1 MSELNNNDKEMKLS
15 DMIQKEVVK
24 EQEKTTN
31 DSVVEIP
38 VEEKTEE
45 KVIAKSINGKEVELP
60 KEALERDTATP
71 VETMGK
77 LDSLV
82 SNMEAEAEEA
92 KKKYEIYEAEQRQ
105 KEREARILASQKEE
119 FHDKIIEE
127 ESEKSKEPAKDL
139 TSIKIKKTK
148 NIVKKFDSI
157 LNKKRKEAY
166 STKVILPNSGYTA
179 SIVGMTAPEIRTAS
193 ETMAKLDKF
202 GYLDYKYKNLYKKI
216 VETSVGEITYD
227 TFLRRTALLEYEILS
242 YGLFASTYPDVN
254 EYPFNCPK
262 CGCQT
267 TFKFNNQEFLD
278 VEFDVPEEEYN
289 QMNDE
294 EKARFKVRKEK
305 SKKTIEAMT
314 QILKGQTID
323 AQELFDEASTN
334 KLTRK
339 LLPDSK
345 IIVDLRHPTLYN
357 QLFDVVQKL
366 SEDIINNNAAV
377 VNMLPFISKVYFPD
391 PDSEDMEDPDYLE
404 LDDVTQQIQALNTI
418 DDSDDEE
425 LSKAIVENIMEKYV
439 VTYSLKAPKCK
450 CGYKPEPT
458 RFQFD
463 ELLFTMRQI
472 QSIIK

>member
-24 EQEKTTN
+24 EQEKSTN
-31 DSVVEIP
+31 NAVAEIP

-166 STKVILPNSGYTA
+166 STKVILPN
-179 SIVGMTAPEIRTAS
+179 
-193 ETMAKLDKF
+193 
-202 GYLDYKYKNLYKKI
+202 
-216 VETSVGEITYD
+216 
-227 TFLRRTALLEYEILS
+227 
-242 YGLFASTYPDVN
+242 
-254 EYPFNCPK
+254 
-262 CGCQT
+262 
-267 TFKFNNQEFLD
+267 
-278 VEFDVPEEEYN
+278 
-289 QMNDE
+289 
-294 EKARFKVRKEK
+294 
-305 SKKTIEAMT
+305 
-314 QILKGQTID
+314 
-323 AQELFDEASTN
+323 
-334 KLTRK
+334 
-339 LLPDSK
+339 
-345 IIVDLRHPTLYN
+345 
-357 QLFDVVQKL
+357 
-366 SEDIINNNAAV
+366 
-377 VNMLPFISKVYFPD
+377 
-391 PDSEDMEDPDYLE
+391 
-404 LDDVTQQIQALNTI
+404 
-418 DDSDDEE
+418 
-425 LSKAIVENIMEKYV
+425 
-439 VTYSLKAPKCK
+439 
-450 CGYKPEPT
+450 
-458 RFQFD
+458 
-463 ELLFTMRQI
+463 
-472 QSIIK
+472 